1 MAKSSVQ
8 YVCSDCGWNGVKWFG
23 RCPSCGSWGTIEE
36 FHEAPSRTKTHAS
49 HRANAPLPT
58 VVSAQ
63 PVLPVQPVQPMQ
75 PQESLKP
82 QDLQPQD
89 PWQSQDLQPQES
101 PQTQESLQSQDPWQS
116 QDRAQSAR
124 TSQQTQPSTRQ
135 PFQQS
140 SHQPQART
148 GRSPEDVR
156 IHTGFSEFDRVLGGG
171 IVPGSVVLMAG
182 EPGIGKS
189 TLLLETAANIARQS
203 GNSAATNSTV
213 DAANS
218 STADA
223 ADSSAAS
230 ANSTPDSTTAN
241 PTAPVLYISGEES
254 QSQVRMRA
262 QRIGATCPELLIA
275 STTDLGSAL
284 TLIEQTKPRLVVAD
298 SVQTIYSDQ
307 VDGIPGGS
315 TQVREVATALIDSA
329 KRTDTP
335 MLLVGHVTKDGSIA
349 GPRTL
354 EHLVD
359 VVCQFEGEPQTA
371 LRLLR
376 SIKNRFGPTDEVGCF
391 DMSGEG
397 IEEVR
402 DPSGLFL
409 SDGDDDLAGT
419 CITFTMDGHRSL
431 PIEVQALVTKS
442 VLPSPRRA
450 TNGIDQNRLAMIVAV
465 VYRHAGLNLL
475 ANDLYVS
482 TIAGG
487 SAREPADDLAIAA
500 ALASA
505 ATDSPIDRRTVAFGE
520 ISLTGQ
526 IRPVPRL
533 ENRLREAARLGYKRA
548 VVPRNRRY
556 DGRRPTPGIEL
567 VEVRNLAE
575 ALRAL
580 GVEKQ
585 RRRVT
590 ASE

>member
-1 MAKSSVQ
+1 
-8 YVCSDCGWNGVKWFG
+8 
-23 RCPSCGSWGTIEE
+23 
-36 FHEAPSRTKTHAS
+36 
-49 HRANAPLPT
+49 
-58 VVSAQ
+58 
-63 PVLPVQPVQPMQ
+63 MQ
-75 PQESLKP
+75 PQESL
-82 QDLQPQD
+82 QI
-89 PWQSQDLQPQES
+89 QDLQPQES
-101 PQTQESLQSQDPWQS
+101 PQTEGSLQPQESPQPQESLQSQDPWQS
-116 QDRAQSAR
+116 QDRAQSVR

-135 PFQQS
+135 PFQQPS
-140 SHQPQART
+140 RQPQART

-203 GNSAATNSTV
+203 GNSATTNSTV

-223 ADSSAAS
+223 ADSSTAS
-230 ANSTPDSTTAN
+230 ANSTTAN

-556 DGRRPTPGIEL
+556 DGRRPIPGIEL